1 MVKSY
6 KEIFSKILY
15 VSKISKTINK
25 KAATFMV
32 VFLANLS
39 ALLDILIILSIA
51 YIFSDNISQNQLI
64 LDYLTFYNSNK
75 LLLAFIVVLRFASLL
90 LQKVYTK
97 KIELIVDNDIKNH
110 LVNEVFEKNNF
121 SMSDS
126 LFFVNVLSQHIS
138 FFYSSF
144 VNFLVIMTQSLA
156 YATYLLVINPIFLGY
171 MILILLL
178 LFFPIKS
185 LFNLARKSM
194 HESYTASKEANN
206 FIQNII
212 ENLFLIKL
220 HDKGDDEINKI
231 KKSLS
236 ERRIHL
242 YKNEIYGSLTSVLPS
257 FLVFLIFSIIVLSQR
272 VLNFI
277 TIDFLGIILRLFQSI
292 SSLANTFSRIVN
304 SYVHIEE
311 LEKID
316 INKQKI
322 NSMNFVN
329 TLEDNKNM
337 IDINEIDFKYFN
349 NDDWT
354 FKNLTFS
361 IQKGLH
367 YIVSGPNGSGKST
380 LLALFVGVLIPE
392 KGTIVN
398 RSLRTGYVGPN
409 PLIIEGSLKENLL
422 FGNNQKI
429 NDDKLVSLVE
439 EINLFEDQVDV
450 NLDMKISNKNLSSGQ
465 MQKISFLRVFA
476 SDPDLLILDESTSN
490 LDVESKFKIIQ
501 KIKTLN
507 NTTIINSTHEPE
519 LFDFYDMR
527 IKLDIFEKERR
538 IIIE

>member
-25 KAATFMV
+25 KVATFV
-32 VFLANLS
+32 VVLLANLS

-64 LDYLTFYNSNK
+64 VEYLAFYNSNK
-75 LLLAFIVVLRFASLL
+75 LLLAFIVILRFVTLL
-90 LQKVYTK
+90 FQKVYTK

-156 YATYLLVINPIFLGY
+156 YATYLMITNPTFLGY
-171 MILILLL
+171 MFLILIL

-194 HESYTASKEANN
+194 HESYIASKEANN

-220 HDKGDDEINKI
+220 HDKGTDEISKI

-236 ERRIHL
+236 ERRVYL

-257 FLVFLIFSIIVLSQR
+257 FLVFLVFSILVLSQR
-272 VLNFI
+272 ILNFL
-277 TIDFLGIILRLFQSI
+277 TIDFLGIILRLFQSF
-292 SSLANTFSRIVN
+292 SSLANTFGRIIN

-322 NSMNFVN
+322 NSTNFIN
-329 TLEDNKNM
+329 NLEENQN
-337 IDINEIDFKYFN
+337 IVDINDISFKYFN

-354 FKNLTFS
+354 FKNITFN

-367 YIVSGPNGSGKST
+367 YIVTGPNGSGKST
-380 LLALFVGVLIPE
+380 LLALLVGVLIPE
-392 KGTIVN
+392 NGTIIN
-398 RSLRTGYVGPN
+398 RSISTGYVGPT
-409 PLIIEGSLKENLL
+409 PLIIDGSLKENLL
-422 FGNNQKI
+422 FGNNPKI
-429 NDDKLVSLVE
+429 HDDKLISLIE
-439 EINLFEDQVDV
+439 EINLFEDQPDI
-450 NLDMKISNKNLSSGQ
+450 NLDIRINNKSLSSGQ

-476 SDPDLLILDESTSN
+476 SSPDLLILDESTSN
-490 LDVESKFKIIQ
+490 LDVDSKLKIIE
-501 KIKTLN
+501 KIKTLKD
-507 NTTIINSTHEPE
+507 TTIINSTHEPD
-519 LFDFYDMR
+519 LFNFHNRR
-527 IKLDIFEKERR
+527 IKLEIFENERK
-538 IIIE
+538 IIID

>member
-1 MVKSY
+1 
-6 KEIFSKILY
+6 
-15 VSKISKTINK
+15 
-25 KAATFMV
+25 
-32 VFLANLS
+32 
-39 ALLDILIILSIA
+39 
-51 YIFSDNISQNQLI
+51 
-64 LDYLTFYNSNK
+64 
-75 LLLAFIVVLRFASLL
+75 
-90 LQKVYTK
+90 
-97 KIELIVDNDIKNH
+97 
-110 LVNEVFEKNNF
+110 
-121 SMSDS
+121 
-126 LFFVNVLSQHIS
+126 
-138 FFYSSF
+138 
-144 VNFLVIMTQSLA
+144 
-156 YATYLLVINPIFLGY
+156 
-171 MILILLL
+171 
-178 LFFPIKS
+178 
-185 LFNLARKSM
+185 M

-231 KKSLS
+231 KKKLS

-272 VLNFI
+272 ILNFI

-354 FKNLTFS
+354 FKNLTFN

-429 NDDKLVSLVE
+429 NDDKLISLVK

-476 SDPDLLILDESTSN
+476 SIQTS
-490 LDVESKFKIIQ
+490 
-501 KIKTLN
+501 
-507 NTTIINSTHEPE
+507 
-519 LFDFYDMR
+519 
-527 IKLDIFEKERR
+527 
-538 IIIE
+538 

>member
-1 MVKSY
+1 
-6 KEIFSKILY
+6 
-15 VSKISKTINK
+15 
-25 KAATFMV
+25 
-32 VFLANLS
+32 
-39 ALLDILIILSIA
+39 
-51 YIFSDNISQNQLI
+51 
-64 LDYLTFYNSNK
+64 
-75 LLLAFIVVLRFASLL
+75 
-90 LQKVYTK
+90 
-97 KIELIVDNDIKNH
+97 
-110 LVNEVFEKNNF
+110 
-121 SMSDS
+121 
-126 LFFVNVLSQHIS
+126 
-138 FFYSSF
+138 
-144 VNFLVIMTQSLA
+144 MTQSLA

-171 MILILLL
+171 MILILLFL
-178 LFFPIKS
+178 IFTIKS
-185 LFNLARKSM
+185 LFNLDRKSM

-337 IDINEIDFKYFN
+337 IDINEIDFRYFN

-367 YIVSGPNGSGKST
+367 YIVSGPNGSGK
-380 LLALFVGVLIPE
+380 VL
-392 KGTIVN
+392 
-398 RSLRTGYVGPN
+398 Y
-409 PLIIEGSLKENLL
+409 
-422 FGNNQKI
+422 
-429 NDDKLVSLVE
+429 
-439 EINLFEDQVDV
+439 
-450 NLDMKISNKNLSSGQ
+450 
-465 MQKISFLRVFA
+465 
-476 SDPDLLILDESTSN
+476 
-490 LDVESKFKIIQ
+490 
-501 KIKTLN
+501 
-507 NTTIINSTHEPE
+507 
-519 LFDFYDMR
+519 
-527 IKLDIFEKERR
+527 
-538 IIIE
+538 